1 MKIVYKT
8 STGKPLNFG
17 SIQIPSECAKDV
29 AQGISKG
36 VDPFILRFDGN
47 KVVVIALKWHIGDE
61 VYLATLE
68 DV

>member
-8 STGKPLNFG
+8 STGKSLNFG
-17 SIQIPSECAKDV
+17 SIQIPSEYAKDV

>member
-8 STGKPLNFG
+8 SAGKPLNFG
-17 SIQIPSECAKDV
+17 SISIPSEYAKDV

-36 VDPFILRFDGN
+36 VDSFVLRFDGN
-47 KVVVIALKWHIGDE
+47 KVVVIALKWYVNDE

-68 DV
+68 G